1 MPLPNRAKVSLSH
14 KRAQT
19 LQSQQLQ
26 QPKSVE
32 ASKITL
38 KKASS
43 SVKQLTRQQEN
54 IMRENNP
61 QTVVENHNNDAS
73 FSNYT
78 YSENNDFSSVADDYS
93 QLDYSEPN
101 FDSISQEP
109 NTTANNS
116 VVDPVLDYNNSGD
129 NDTTIFDDNTSEQ
142 ATISPFAINT
152 DYSSIDSN
160 KYANSSSVNEQVST
174 PNGDAENVEI
184 PPISDY
190 DNGSMVEADN
200 GGVYD
205 NANNASENEL
215 DDNNDAE
222 NKLEN
227 IEERS
232 DENTIDTTDTAN
244 TTDNADDT
252 DESDAENETNSSK
265 KAFRFMNLKA
275 LIAQA
280 KNEIG
285 GKSSENDENASNSS
299 KTGKNAGKNAGSAP
313 ANMLKNGEMLENGGN
328 SLDEQDSPVE
338 NGGNAEDS
346 EKPNSS
352 KNAENSGKTG
362 KNGGNAGNNPVLKI
376 LKPIIA
382 LPLGAVRLVLRVLSV
397 CFHGVY
403 AIISSLG
410 TILVLWA
417 VCNIPSMIL
426 NTSADFDQDEGT
438 TTVSN
443 IKYDSK
449 TGRIDA
455 KITNSSDMIAHVD
468 VGGELVSWQPF
479 AKLPF
484 SLFLPQRTGQCSN
497 ITISQI
503 NPDETRNITIQCS
516 NAQGIWVRPKAVMK
530 GI

>member
-26 QPKSVE
+26 QPKPVE

-54 IMRENNP
+54 IMREDNL
-61 QTVVENHNNDAS
+61 QTVVENHNNGAG
-73 FSNYT
+73 FNNYT
-78 YSENNDFSSVADDYS
+78 YSENNGFSSVADNYS

-142 ATISPFAINT
+142 VTISPFAINT

-160 KYANSSSVNEQVST
+160 KYANSSPINEQVST
-174 PNGDAENVEI
+174 PNGEAENVEI

-190 DNGSMVEADN
+190 DNSSMVEADN

-205 NANNASENEL
+205 NANNTSENKP

-227 IEERS
+227 VEKRS
-232 DENTIDTTDTAN
+232 NESTIGTTDTTN
-244 TTDNADDT
+244 TTDTVDNA
-252 DESDAENETNSSK
+252 DESDAENEANPSK
-265 KAFRFMNLKA
+265 KAFKFMNLKA

-285 GKSSENDENASNSS
+285 GKPSENDENASNSS
-299 KTGKNAGKNAGSAP
+299 KIGKSAGKNAGSAST
-313 ANMLKNGEMLENGGN
+313 NMLKNGEILENGEN
-328 SLDEQDSPVE
+328 SPDEQDLPAE
-338 NGGNAEDS
+338 NSDNAEGS
-346 EKPNSS
+346 EKPNSG
-352 KNAENSGKTG
+352 KNPENGGKTG

-382 LPLGAVRLVLRVLSV
+382 LPLGAIRLVLRVLSV

-417 VCNIPSMIL
+417 ICNIPSIML

-484 SLFLPQRTGQCSN
+484 SLFLPQQTGQCSN

-516 NAQGIWVRPKAVMK
+516 NAQGIWVRPKVVMK

>member
-1 MPLPNRAKVSLSH
+1 MPLPNRAKVSLSR

-19 LQSQQLQ
+19 LQSQKLQ
-26 QPKSVE
+26 QPKTVE

-54 IMRENNP
+54 TMREDNSHIM
-61 QTVVENHNNDAS
+61 TENHNNGAD
-73 FSNYT
+73 FNNYA
-78 YSENNDFSSVADDYS
+78 YSENNGFPSGADDYS
-93 QLDYSEPN
+93 QLDYSEPDFN
-101 FDSISQEP
+101 FISQEP
-109 NTTANNS
+109 NTTNNS
-116 VVDPVLDYNNSGD
+116 VVESDPILDYNNNGNNTIVSD
-129 NDTTIFDDNTSEQ
+129 NNMSEQ
-142 ATISPFAINT
+142 VTISPFAINT

-160 KYANSSSVNEQVST
+160 KYANSNSVNEQAST
-174 PNGDAENVEI
+174 HNDSLENVEI
-184 PPISDY
+184 TPILGY
-190 DNGSMVEADN
+190 DNSSIVEADN
-200 GGVYD
+200 SSAD
-205 NANNASENEL
+205 NNANNASENES
-215 DDNNDAE
+215 DGNGDANNR
-222 NKLEN
+222 LEN
-227 IEERS
+227 TKERS
-232 DENTIDTTDTAN
+232 DKNTTDTADNAN
-244 TTDNADDT
+244 TTDTVDDT
-252 DESDAENETNSSK
+252 GENDAKNEENPSK
-265 KAFRFMNLKA
+265 KAFGFMNLKT

-285 GKSSENDENASNSS
+285 GKSSENDENASNNSRIGENAS
-299 KTGKNAGKNAGSAP
+299 KNANSAT
-313 ANMLKNGEMLENGGN
+313 NMLKNGET
-328 SLDEQDSPVE
+328 VE
-338 NGGNAEDS
+338 NGGDSPDKQDSAENGDNVENS
-346 EKPNSS
+346 GLEKPDGS
-352 KNAENSGKTG
+352 KNAENDGKTG
-362 KNGGNAGNNPVLKI
+362 KNGGNTGNNPVLKI

-382 LPLGAVRLVLRVLSV
+382 LPLGALRLVLRVLSV

-417 VCNIPSMIL
+417 ICNIPSIIL

-438 TTVSN
+438 TSISN

-479 AKLPF
+479 IKLPF
-484 SLFLPQRTGQCSN
+484 SLFLPQQTGQCSN

-516 NAQGIWVRPKAVMK
+516 NAQGVWVRPKVVMK

>member
-1 MPLPNRAKVSLSH
+1 MPLPNRAKVSLSR

-26 QPKSVE
+26 QLKTVE

-43 SVKQLTRQQEN
+43 SVKQLTRQQEST
-54 IMRENNP
+54 MREDNP
-61 QTVVENHNNDAS
+61 HTVVENHNNGAD
-73 FSNYT
+73 SNDYV
-78 YSENNDFSSVADDYS
+78 YSENNGFSSVADDYS
-93 QLDYSEPN
+93 QLDYSESD
-101 FDSISQEP
+101 FDSTNQEP
-109 NTTANNS
+109 NIAANNS
-116 VVDPVLDYNNSGD
+116 VSVIDSILDYNNSSD
-129 NDTTIFDDNTSEQ
+129 NNAIVSEDNTSEQ
-142 ATISPFAINT
+142 VTISPFAINT
-152 DYSSIDSN
+152 DYGSIDSN
-160 KYANSSSVNEQVST
+160 KYANSNPDNGQTST
-174 PNGDAENVEI
+174 LNDRFENVEI

-190 DNGSMVEADN
+190 DNSSIVEADN
-200 GGVYD
+200 SVIDD
-205 NANNASENEL
+205 NANNASKNES

-222 NKLEN
+222 NRFEN
-227 IEERS
+227 VEEQS
-232 DENTIDTTDTAN
+232 DENTTDT
-244 TTDNADDT
+244 TTDNADNADNA
-252 DESDAENETNSSK
+252 DENDAENEANTGK
-265 KAFRFMNLKA
+265 KAFKFMNLKA

-299 KTGKNAGKNAGSAP
+299 KTGENTSKNANSAT
-313 ANMLKNGEMLENGGN
+313 NMLKNGEAVENGDN
-328 SLDEQDSPVE
+328 SLDEQGLAENGDNVE
-338 NGGNAEDS
+338 NSDS
-346 EKPNSS
+346 EKPNNG
-352 KNAENSGKTG
+352 KNAENGGKTG

-382 LPLGAVRLVLRVLSV
+382 LPLGAMRLVLRVLSV

-417 VCNIPSMIL
+417 ICNIPSVIL
-426 NTSADFDQDEGT
+426 NNSADFDQDEGT

-468 VGGELVSWQPF
+468 VGGELVSWQTF

-484 SLFLPQRTGQCSN
+484 SLFLPQQTGQCSN
-497 ITISQI
+497 VTISQI

-516 NAQGIWVRPKAVMK
+516 NAQGVWVRPKVVMK

>member
-1 MPLPNRAKVSLSH
+1 MPLPNRAKVSLSR

-26 QPKSVE
+26 QPKPIE

-54 IMRENNP
+54 IMREDNP
-61 QTVVENHNNDAS
+61 QTVVENHNNDAG
-73 FSNYT
+73 FNDYA
-78 YSENNDFSSVADDYS
+78 YSENNGFSSVADDYS

-101 FDSISQEP
+101 FDSSSQEP
-109 NTTANNS
+109 NATNNS
-116 VVDPVLDYNNSGD
+116 AIDPVLDYNNSRG
-129 NDTTIFDDNTSEQ
+129 NGTIISDDDTSEQ
-142 ATISPFAINT
+142 VTISPFAINT

-160 KYANSSSVNEQVST
+160 KYANSNLVNEQAST
-174 PNGDAENVEI
+174 PSGEAENVEI

-190 DNGSMVEADN
+190 DNSSMVEADN

-205 NANNASENEL
+205 NANNASENEP
-215 DDNNDAE
+215 DDNSDAE
-222 NKLEN
+222 NEFEN
-227 IEERS
+227 VEEQS
-232 DENTIDTTDTAN
+232 DENTIDATDTTN
-244 TTDNADDT
+244 TTDNADDA
-252 DESDAENETNSSK
+252 DENDAENEANTGK
-265 KAFRFMNLKA
+265 KAFKFMNLKA

-285 GKSSENDENASNSS
+285 GKSSENDENASNNSRM
-299 KTGKNAGKNAGSAP
+299 GKNAGKNANSTTS
-313 ANMLKNGEMLENGGN
+313 NTLKNGEILENGGN
-328 SLDEQDSPVE
+328 SPDEQDSPVE
-338 NGGNAEDS
+338 NSGNAEDS
-346 EKPNSS
+346 EKPNGS
-352 KNAENSGKTG
+352 KNAENGGKTG

-382 LPLGAVRLVLRVLSV
+382 LPLGAMRLVLRVLSV

-403 AIISSLG
+403 AVISSLG

-417 VCNIPSMIL
+417 VCNIPSVML

-479 AKLPF
+479 TKLPF
-484 SLFLPQRTGQCSN
+484 SLFLPQQTGQCSN
-497 ITISQI
+497 ITINQI

-516 NAQGIWVRPKAVMK
+516 NAQGIWVRPKVVMK

>member
-1 MPLPNRAKVSLSH
+1 MPLPNRAKVSLSR

-26 QPKSVE
+26 QPKPVE

-54 IMRENNP
+54 IMREDNP
-61 QTVVENHNNDAS
+61 RIVVENHNNDTS
-73 FSNYT
+73 FNDYA
-78 YSENNDFSSVADDYS
+78 YAENNDFSSVADDYS

-101 FDSISQEP
+101 FDSTSQEP
-109 NTTANNS
+109 NATNNS
-116 VVDPVLDYNNSGD
+116 AVNPVSDYNNSSD

-142 ATISPFAINT
+142 VTISPFAINT

-160 KYANSSSVNEQVST
+160 KYANSSPINEQVST
-174 PNGDAENVEI
+174 PNGEAENVEI

-190 DNGSMVEADN
+190 DNSSMVEADN

-205 NANNASENEL
+205 NANNASENKP

-227 IEERS
+227 VEKRS
-232 DENTIDTTDTAN
+232 NESTIGTTDTTN
-244 TTDNADDT
+244 TTDTVDNA
-252 DESDAENETNSSK
+252 DESDAENEANPSK
-265 KAFRFMNLKA
+265 KAFKFMNLKA

-285 GKSSENDENASNSS
+285 GKPSENDENASNSS
-299 KTGKNAGKNAGSAP
+299 KTSKNAGKNAGSAP
-313 ANMLKNGEMLENGGN
+313 ANMLKNGEMLENGSN
-328 SLDEQDSPVE
+328 SPDEQDSPVE
-338 NGGNAEDS
+338 NGGNAEDL
-346 EKPNSS
+346 EKPNSG
-352 KNAENSGKTG
+352 KNPENGGKTG

-382 LPLGAVRLVLRVLSV
+382 LPLGAIRLVLRVLSV

-410 TILVLWA
+410 TILVLW
-417 VCNIPSMIL
+417 VICNIPSIML

-443 IKYDSK
+443 IKYDGK

-455 KITNSSDMIAHVD
+455 KIANSSDMIAHVD

-516 NAQGIWVRPKAVMK
+516 NAQGIWVRPKVVMK